1 LSPCYNVGT
10 PETPHH
16 LAMTKLQKAL
26 LIFLTFSLASAV
38 WALAK
43 DSDDEEFEGFEDGL
57 LALSQVSE
65 QITVNQLSLKTFRCQ
80 EKISIVETD
89 SKTKSTQRH
98 EFSHPY
104 VVTRKPDR
112 RVNEKLI
119 FSESRPADAEG
130 SPPGWDRVPLIDQ
143 PFTGRWTEA
152 FSFENRLA
160 NDFKKQPSETI
171 DGGACLVFA
180 FETVPEITETKLSLL
195 GQVVKLRQRGRV
207 WIDAKTHQ
215 LVRLTARQTKLPKG
229 FKSYE
234 YRIDFQPQALFG
246 RNMALPVRAE
256 LKVELKDKAFA
267 VLQEYSQFEEL

>member
-1 LSPCYNVGT
+1 
-10 PETPHH
+10 
-16 LAMTKLQKAL
+16 MTKPQKAL
-26 LIFLTFSLASAV
+26 LIFWTFGLVSAV
-38 WALAK
+38 WLSAK
-43 DSDDEEFEGFEDGL
+43 DRDEEEFEGFEDGL

-89 SKTKSTQRH
+89 SKSKSSQRH
-98 EFSHPY
+98 EFSHLY
-104 VVTRKPDR
+104 VVARKPDR

-119 FSESRPADAEG
+119 FTESRPAAPEG
-130 SPPGWDRVPLIDQ
+130 STPGWAAFPLIDQ

-160 NDFKKQPSETI
+160 NDFKKQPPETI
-171 DGGACLVFA
+171 EGRSCLVFA
-180 FETVPEITETKLSLL
+180 FETVPEITETKFSLL

-229 FKSYE
+229 CKSYE
-234 YRIDFQPQALFG
+234 YRIDYQSQALFG
-246 RNMALPVRAE
+246 RRMALPARAE
-256 LKVELKDKAFA
+256 LKVELKDKAFV
-267 VLQEYSQFEEL
+267 VLQEYSQFEEM

>member
-1 LSPCYNVGT
+1 
-10 PETPHH
+10 
-16 LAMTKLQKAL
+16 MTKPQKTL
-26 LIFLTFSLASAV
+26 FIFLALGLSSAV

-43 DSDDEEFEGFEDGL
+43 DRDEDEFESFEDGL

-65 QITVNQLSLKTFRCQ
+65 QITLNQLSLKTFRCQ

-104 VVTRKPDR
+104 VVARKPDR

-119 FSESRPADAEG
+119 FSESRPDVPEG
-130 SPPGWDRVPLIDQ
+130 STPGWALFPLVEQ

-160 NDFKKQPSETI
+160 NDFKKQPPETI
-171 DGGACLVFA
+171 EGRSCLVFS
-180 FETVPEITETKLSLL
+180 FETVPEITETKFSLL

-207 WIDAKTHQ
+207 WIDAKTNQ
-215 LVRLTARQTKLPKG
+215 LVRLTAHQTKLPKG
-229 FKSYE
+229 CKSYE
-234 YRIDFQPQALFG
+234 YQIDFQPQNFFG
-246 RNMALPVRAE
+246 RSMALPSRAE
-256 LKVELKDKAFA
+256 LKLELKDKALA
-267 VLQEYSQFEEL
+267 VLQEYSKFEEM

>member
-1 LSPCYNVGT
+1 
-10 PETPHH
+10 
-16 LAMTKLQKAL
+16 MTKPQKAL
-26 LIFLTFSLASAV
+26 LIFLNLSLASAV
-38 WALAK
+38 WAFAK
-43 DSDDEEFEGFEDGL
+43 DRDEEEFEGFEDGL

-65 QITVNQLSLKTFRCQ
+65 EITIGQLSLKTFRCQ
-80 EKISIVETD
+80 EKLSIAETD
-89 SKTKSTQRH
+89 LKTKSTQRY

-104 VVTRKPDR
+104 LVARKPDR

-119 FSESRPADAEG
+119 FSESRPAVPEG
-130 SPPGWDRVPLIDQ
+130 STPGWAPFPLIEL

-160 NDFKKQPSETI
+160 NDFKKQPQETI
-171 DGGACLVFA
+171 NGRSCVVFA
-180 FETVPEITETKLSLL
+180 FETVPEITETKFSLL

-229 FKSYE
+229 CKSYE
-234 YRIDFQPQALFG
+234 YQIDFQPRALFG
-246 RNMALPVRAE
+246 RSMALPARTE

-267 VLQEYSQFEEL
+267 VLQEYSKFEEM